1 MEPGSTPNH
10 GSRMGPRKG
19 LMAALGTRTAPAH
32 GRAKCHAGAG
42 LWSFKTPAWY
52 SANGR
57 RTELYFETARL
68 G

>member
-32 GRAKCHAGAG
+32 GHAKCHAGAG
-42 LWSFKTPAWY
+42 LWSFIASMVLRKWQAD
-52 SANGR
+52 GVV
-57 RTELYFETARL
+57 F
-68 G
+68 